1 MNTASINKADV
12 FAKLRQVMDPE
23 IDLNI
28 VDLGLI
34 YDVAIEGAKVS
45 VRMTVTTP
53 GCPMQHALESGV
65 CSALLGL
72 DAVEEVD
79 VEMVF
84 EPVWTPERI
93 SPTARAEMGFI

>member
-1 MNTASINKADV
+1 MNTVSINKADV
-12 FAKLRQVMDPE
+12 LATLRQVMDPE

-45 VRMTVTTP
+45 IRMTVTTP

-65 CSALLGL
+65 RSALLGL
-72 DAVEEVD
+72 EAVEEVD
-79 VEMVF
+79 VEIVF

-93 SPTARAEMGFI
+93 APAARAEMGFI

>member
-12 FAKLRQVMDPE
+12 LATLRQVMDPE

>member
-1 MNTASINKADV
+1 MTTTIINKADV
-12 FAKLRQVMDPE
+12 LATLRQVMDPE

-34 YDVAIEGAKVS
+34 YDVVIEGAKVS

-65 CSALLGL
+65 RSALLGL
-72 DAVEEVD
+72 EAVEEVD

-84 EPVWTPERI
+84 EPAWTPERI
-93 SPTARAEMGFI
+93 TPEARANMGLV

>member
-1 MNTASINKADV
+1 MNTTSVNKADV
-12 FAKLRQVMDPE
+12 LATLRQVMDPE

-53 GCPMQHALESGV
+53 GCPMQGALESGV
-65 CSALLGL
+65 RSALLGL

-84 EPVWTPERI
+84 EPAWTPERI
-93 SPTARAEMGFI
+93 SPAARAEMGFI

>member
-1 MNTASINKADV
+1 MNTVSINKADV
-12 FAKLRQVMDPE
+12 LATLRQVMDPE

-65 CSALLGL
+65 RSALLGL

-93 SPTARAEMGFI
+93 SPAARAEMGFI